1 MAHAMK
7 DIKAYEISTNKQF
20 REAVKRAA
28 VNEFPSENHR
38 TFNDAFLH
46 RAVFQSK
53 RHYFLNATAKEELR
67 FLRTVF
73 HSPLVTFRAPIAHL
87 VDRDA
92 TGESECDSSLDAAG
106 GWSRE
111 CSFWWHLP
119 WSEEIKAATLR
130 FHDKSS
136 DKELISINVLEFA
149 AAIITYAGMSLYYRL
164 HPDPSNP
171 FPVALIWIDN
181 VSAESWCI
189 KGCKKSLLG
198 RALGRLLCALMINNP
213 LGLSTARI
221 TTKDNVIAD
230 AISRSTDNN
239 SQLFFE
245 SLASSHPQLRGC
257 VRFQPSQE
265 LLSAIT
271 TILSTGKVD
280 DPLRLNQLVLENPG
294 SFTT

>member
-1 MAHAMK
+1 
-7 DIKAYEISTNKQF
+7 
-20 REAVKRAA
+20 
-28 VNEFPSENHR
+28 
-38 TFNDAFLH
+38 
-46 RAVFQSK
+46 
-53 RHYFLNATAKEELR
+53 
-67 FLRTVF
+67 
-73 HSPLVTFRAPIAHL
+73 
-87 VDRDA
+87 
-92 TGESECDSSLDAAG
+92 
-106 GWSRE
+106 
-111 CSFWWHLP
+111 
-119 WSEEIKAATLR
+119 
-130 FHDKSS
+130 
-136 DKELISINVLEFA
+136 
-149 AAIITYAGMSLYYRL
+149 MSLYYRL

-189 KGCKKSLLG
+189 KGCKKSFLG

-265 LLSAIT
+265 LLSVIT